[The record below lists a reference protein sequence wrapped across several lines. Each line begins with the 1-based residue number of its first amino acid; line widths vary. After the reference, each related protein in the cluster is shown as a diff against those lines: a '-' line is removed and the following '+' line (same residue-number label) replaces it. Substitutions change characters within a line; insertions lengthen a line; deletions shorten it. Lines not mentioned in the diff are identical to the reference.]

1 MKISKDKFLKFKDS
15 MGHNSQL
22 GQDLLA
28 AYLFDKNGYF
38 VEFGAADAE
47 SISNTYLLE
56 KEYGWQGILAEPNP
70 AFHESLKSRNC
81 HVDHRCV
88 YNKTGKTISF
98 ASVGEMQELS
108 TITDYIESDRWAT
121 TRKRNTTFD
130 VETVS
135 LDDLLDHYS
144 APQTIEYMSID
155 TEGSEFDILSGY
167 SFKRDIKL
175 FTIEHNYTD
184 QRDLI
189 YSLMISKGYVRILEE
204 LSHWDD
210 WYIKE

>member
-1 MKISKDKFLKFKDS
+1 LIIDADVITNLIKSQE
-15 MGHNSQL
+15 HNSQL
-22 GQDLLA
+22 GQDILA
-28 AYLFDKNGYF
+28 AHLFGNNGYF

-47 SISNTYLLE
+47 NISNTYLLE
-56 KEYGWQGILAEPNP
+56 KEYGWTGILAEPNP

-81 HVDHRCV
+81 NVDHRCV
-88 YNKTGKTISF
+88 YNKTGELISF
-98 ASVGEMQELS
+98 ASVNEMQELS
-108 TITDYIESDRWAT
+108 TITDYIESDRWAD
-121 TRKRNTTFD
+121 TRKRSTTFD

-135 LDDLLDHYS
+135 LDDLLDHHS

-155 TEGSEFDILSGY
+155 TEGSEFDILSAY
-167 SFKRDIKL
+167 SFSRDIKL

-189 YSLMISKGYVRILEE
+189 YSLMISKGYVRILKE